1 MWYGHHHQGV
11 TLRYLVTFVFL
22 LGSKYPPALYWIIIF
37 SVRIWLKNKFLFSP
51 FIKINDFW
59 RNFFLGTR
67 DDFGLGADPRLE
79 GFPTYS
85 MMHNDVTG
93 KFSNKFSISTGHIND
108 VIIEQQVQNTR
119 QVCSQFCLIKFDFC
133 QN

>member
-1 MWYGHHHQGV
+1 M
-11 TLRYLVTFVFL
+11 TKL
-22 LGSKYPPALYWIIIF
+22 
-37 SVRIWLKNKFLFSP
+37 
-51 FIKINDFW
+51 
-59 RNFFLGTR
+59 FLGTR

-93 KFSNKFSISTGHIND
+93 KFLNKFSISTCHIND
-108 VIIEQQVQNTR
+108 VINEQQVQNTR

-133 QN
+133 QNQEFFHLMMMMIAKGKNILEKSTLMM